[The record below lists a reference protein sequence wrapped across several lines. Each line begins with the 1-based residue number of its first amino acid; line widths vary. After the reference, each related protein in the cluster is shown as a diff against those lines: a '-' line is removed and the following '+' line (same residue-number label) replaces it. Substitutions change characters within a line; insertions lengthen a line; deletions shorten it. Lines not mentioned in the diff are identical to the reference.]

1 MKKNLGQVVWGMT
14 LSKMFKLNID
24 IKTIFI
30 LVLGAAV
37 ILLLLFRPS
46 KGINTHEEEI
56 LILKTQN
63 KVLIQNNDS
72 LSSINNK
79 LIEDV
84 VILEEGVEEINIKLE
99 DSTKEIEKLK
109 KKKNEISSNVIIMD
123 ANDVTNN
130 IADYLERRN

>member
-1 MKKNLGQVVWGMT
+1 MNPL
-14 LSKMFKLNID
+14 KMFKSKID

-37 ILLLLFRPS
+37 ILLLFRPS

-63 KVLIQNNDS
+63 KVLIQDNDNIS
-72 LSSINNK
+72 TINIK
-79 LIEDV
+79 LMEDV
-84 VILEEGVEEINIKLE
+84 VILEEDVEEINVKLE
-99 DSTKEIEKLK
+99 DSNKEIDKLK
-109 KKKNEISSNVIIMD
+109 RKKNEIPSNVIVMD
-123 ANDVTNN
+123 ANGVTNN

>member
-1 MKKNLGQVVWGMT
+1 MKL
-14 LSKMFKLNID
+14 KMFKFDMD

-46 KGINTHEEEI
+46 KDINTHEEEI
-56 LILKTQN
+56 LILRNQN
-63 KVLIQNNDS
+63 IVLLQNNDS
-72 LSSINNK
+72 LSTINDK

-84 VILEEGVEEINIKLE
+84 IILEEGVEEINVKLKE
-99 DSTKEIEKLK
+99 SSKEIDELK
-109 KKKNEISSNVIIMD
+109 KKKNEILSDVIIMD

-130 IADYLERRN
+130 IADYLKRRN

>member
-1 MKKNLGQVVWGMT
+1 MNPL
-14 LSKMFKLNID
+14 KMFKSKID

-37 ILLLLFRPS
+37 ILLLLFRPT
-46 KGINTHEEEI
+46 KEINTHEEEI
-56 LILKTQN
+56 LMLENQN
-63 KVLIQNNDS
+63 KILLQDNDS

-109 KKKNEISSNVIIMD
+109 KKKNEIPSNVIIMD
-123 ANDVTNN
+123 ANDVTNHL
-130 IADYLERRN
+130 ADYLERRN

>member
-1 MKKNLGQVVWGMT
+1 
-14 LSKMFKLNID
+14 MFKSKID

-46 KGINTHEEEI
+46 KDINTHEEE
-56 LILKTQN
+56 LLKLKTRN
-63 KVLIQNNDS
+63 KLLLQNNDS

-109 KKKNEISSNVIIMD
+109 KKKNEILSNVIIMD
-123 ANDVTNN
+123 ANSVTNN
-130 IADYLERRN
+130 IADYLKRRN

>member
-1 MKKNLGQVVWGMT
+1 
-14 LSKMFKLNID
+14 MFKFDID

-30 LVLGAAV
+30 LVLGVAV

-46 KGINTHEEEI
+46 KVINTHEEEM
-56 LILKTQN
+56 LILKNQN
-63 KVLIQNNDS
+63 IILLQNNDS

-84 VILEEGVEEINIKLE
+84 VILEEGVDEINIKLE
-99 DSTKEIEKLK
+99 NSTKEIEKLK
-109 KKKNEISSNVIIMD
+109 KKKNEIPANVIIMD
-123 ANDVTNN
+123 ANDVTYN

>member
-1 MKKNLGQVVWGMT
+1 
-14 LSKMFKLNID
+14 MFKLNID

>member
-1 MKKNLGQVVWGMT
+1 
-14 LSKMFKLNID
+14 MFKSKID

-37 ILLLLFRPS
+37 ILLLLFRPT
-46 KGINTHEEEI
+46 KEINTHEEEI
-56 LILKTQN
+56 LMLENQN
-63 KVLIQNNDS
+63 KILLQDNDS

-109 KKKNEISSNVIIMD
+109 KKKNEIPSNVIIMD
-123 ANDVTNN
+123 ANDVTNHL
-130 IADYLERRN
+130 ADYLERRN

>member
-1 MKKNLGQVVWGMT
+1 
-14 LSKMFKLNID
+14 MFKSKID

-37 ILLLLFRPS
+37 ILLLFRPS

-63 KVLIQNNDS
+63 KVLIQDNDNIS
-72 LSSINNK
+72 TINIK
-79 LIEDV
+79 LMEDV
-84 VILEEGVEEINIKLE
+84 VILEEDVEEINVKLE
-99 DSTKEIEKLK
+99 DSNKEIDKLK
-109 KKKNEISSNVIIMD
+109 RKKNEIPSNVIVMD
-123 ANDVTNN
+123 ANGVTNN

>member
-1 MKKNLGQVVWGMT
+1 
-14 LSKMFKLNID
+14 MFKFDID

-46 KGINTHEEEI
+46 KEISTYEEEM
-56 LILKTQN
+56 LILKNQN
-63 KVLIQNNDS
+63 IKLLQNNDS
-72 LSSINNK
+72 LSTINDK

-84 VILEEGVEEINIKLE
+84 IILEEGVEEINVKLKE
-99 DSTKEIEKLK
+99 SSKEIDELK
-109 KKKNEISSNVIIMD
+109 KKKNEILSDVIIMD

-130 IADYLERRN
+130 IADYLKRRN

>member
-1 MKKNLGQVVWGMT
+1 LQKPMVL
-14 LSKMFKLNID
+14 KMFKFDID

-30 LVLGAAV
+30 LVLGVAV

-46 KGINTHEEEI
+46 KVINTHEEEM
-56 LILKTQN
+56 LILKNQN
-63 KVLIQNNDS
+63 IILLQNNDS

-84 VILEEGVEEINIKLE
+84 VILEEGVDEINIKLE
-99 DSTKEIEKLK
+99 NSTKEIEKLK
-109 KKKNEISSNVIIMD
+109 KKKNEIPANVIIMD
-123 ANDVTNN
+123 ANDVTYN

>member
-1 MKKNLGQVVWGMT
+1 
-14 LSKMFKLNID
+14 MFKSKID

-30 LVLGAAV
+30 LVVGAAV

-46 KGINTHEEEI
+46 KEINTHEEEI

-63 KVLIQNNDS
+63 KVLLQDNDS
-72 LSSINNK
+72 ISTIN
-79 LIEDV
+79 IELMNDV
-84 VILEEGVEEINIKLE
+84 VILEEGVEEINVKLE

-109 KKKNEISSNVIIMD
+109 KKKNEIPSNVIIMD
-123 ANDVTNN
+123 ANDVTYN